1 MVVMSD
7 TRSTSHGVRP
17 DAQREAPL
25 EATREARLE
34 VTREEIAAI
43 NREAAGWTPQEVLSW
58 AFAQYS
64 PGIALACSFG
74 GASGMAL
81 LDMSVKINPA
91 VQVFYLDTGFLFP
104 ETYALVEEAIRR
116 YGIDPVAYQPR
127 LTPQAQARQYGDA
140 LWRRD
145 PDLCC
150 QLRKVDPH
158 RRALEGKRAWISGIR
173 RDQTSTR
180 RSAQV
185 VEWDTQFGLVKVN
198 PLASWSEAQVWG
210 LHPPAPGALEPPPRP
225 GLPQPGLHPLHPG
238 GEAGGRP
245 PGGPVV
251 RDGQGGVRAAPSRRR
266 CRVPG
271 SGGLTVLSPIF
282 TEPSPV
288 SSELKP

>member
-25 EATREARLE
+25 EAMREARLE

-150 QLRKVDPH
+150 QLRKVEPH

-198 PLASWSEAQVWG
+198 PLASWSEAQVWDYIRQHQVPWNPLHGQGYPSLGCTHCTRAVKQGEDPRAGRWSGTGKVECG
-210 LHPPAPGALEPPPRP
+210 LHLPGAAA
-225 GLPQPGLHPLHPG
+225 GSQ
-238 GEAGGRP
+238 EAAG
-245 PGGPVV
+245 
-251 RDGQGGVRAAPSRRR
+251 
-266 CRVPG
+266 
-271 SGGLTVLSPIF
+271 
-282 TEPSPV
+282 
-288 SSELKP
+288 